1 MVLVPDRCYKQ
12 PNEREYLQIDFS
24 SRLGSGETLSAI
36 KKCKCYDSDGN
47 DVTSEIIEDPV
58 YDETS
63 VKFWFKDG
71 TSRNRYNLTVRVE
84 TSTGAILEEDLI
96 LIVEEIAHD

>member
-1 MVLVPDRCYKQ
+1 MVLVPDRCRKQ

-24 SRLGSGETLSAI
+24 SRLESNETISTI
-36 KKCKCYDSDGN
+36 KKCKCYDVDGN
-47 DVTSEIIEDPV
+47 DVTDEIIENPV

-71 TSRNRYNLTVRVE
+71 TSGNRYNLTVRVE
-84 TSTGAILEEDLI
+84 TSSGAILEEDLI